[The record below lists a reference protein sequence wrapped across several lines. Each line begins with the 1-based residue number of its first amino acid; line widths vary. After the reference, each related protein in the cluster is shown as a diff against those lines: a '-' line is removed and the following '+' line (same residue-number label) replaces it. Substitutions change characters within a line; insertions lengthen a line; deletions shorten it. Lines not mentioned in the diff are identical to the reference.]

1 MSFIQQRY
9 LQLICIFLIGY
20 SLLGGLLIPLSPNIE
35 KLDYTLQDSTLV
47 MYLSIPKLKEGIS
60 LHYLKK
66 SVLGDTSSLFL
77 KPHTVKVTNQGY
89 ELHFS
94 NPSNYAEFSKG
105 DVLDLICHTKTWGSL
120 RYFSAYYIDTV
131 TGNQSLLEKGH
142 IELKEKQFHWSF
154 PNRNI
159 LRESIRN
166 LFYHVP
172 MWFTMMALL
181 MYSLV
186 HSIRFLSTG
195 NLAYD
200 LKASFSAQIACLFG
214 VLGILTGMI
223 WAKYTWG
230 AFWTNDPK
238 LNGAAIGM
246 LAYLAYFILRG
257 SLEDEIKRAKL
268 AAVYNIFSFT
278 IYMVFIWILPRIN
291 DSLHPGNGGNPG
303 FNVYEQDNIM
313 RLFFYPAVIGWIF
326 LGFWITELYIKVH
339 KDKSL
344 IS

>member
-1 MSFIQQRY
+1 MNFLYQRI
-9 LQLICIFLIGY
+9 LQLVCLFLIGY
-20 SLLGGLLIPLSPNIE
+20 SFLGGLLIPLSPNIE
-35 KLDYTLQDSTLV
+35 KLDFKTGDTS
-47 MYLSIPKLKEGIS
+47 LSIEMATPKLKEGVTDF
-60 LHYLKK
+60 YLKK
-66 SVLGDTSSLFL
+66 SSLGDTSRLIL
-77 KPHTVKVTNQGY
+77 RPNQYSKTQSGFK
-89 ELHFS
+89 LVFP
-94 NPSNYAEFSKG
+94 NPSRFQDFKKG
-105 DVLDLICHTKTWGSL
+105 DVLDLVCHTETWGGL
-120 RYFSAYYIDTV
+120 RYFSAYFIDTI
-131 TGNQSLLEKGH
+131 SGH
-142 IELKEKQFHWSF
+142 QQLPVIDKMIIPEKQFHLSF

-181 MYSLV
+181 IYSLV
-186 HSIRFLSTG
+186 HSILFLSTG
-195 NLAYD
+195 TLNHD
-200 LKASFSAQIACLFG
+200 TKASISAAVASMFG
-214 VLGILTGMI
+214 VIGILTGMI

-257 SLEDEIKRAKL
+257 SLEDEIKKAKL

-303 FNVYEQDNIM
+303 FNVYEQDNVM

-326 LGFWITELYIKVH
+326 LGFWLTEIYVKLKER
-339 KDKSL
+339 K
-344 IS
+344 

>member
-1 MSFIQQRY
+1 MSFLNQRF
-9 LQLICIFLIGY
+9 LQLLCIFLIGY
-20 SLLGGLLIPLSPNIE
+20 SFLGGLLLPLSPNIE
-35 KLDYTLQDSTLV
+35 KLDYKSEGDNLV
-47 MYLSIPKLKEGIS
+47 IDIATPKLKEN
-60 LHYLKK
+60 LQLTYLKK
-66 SVLGDTSSLFL
+66 SVLGDTSQLII
-77 KPHTVKVTNQGY
+77 KPTSISKNEQGY
-89 ELHFS
+89 QFIFPH
-94 NPSNYAEFSKG
+94 PSQFKDFQKG
-105 DVLDLICHTKTWGSL
+105 DVLDLVCHTETWGGL
-120 RYFSAYYIDTV
+120 RYFSAFFIDSV
-131 TGNQSLLEKGH
+131 IGAHSLPITANIK
-142 IELKEKQFHWSF
+142 IPEKQFHWSF

-181 MYSLV
+181 IYSLI
-186 HSIRFLSTG
+186 HSILFLSKGKIENDT
-195 NLAYD
+195 
-200 LKASFSAQIACLFG
+200 KASISAGVASIFG
-214 VLGILTGMI
+214 LLGLLTGMI

-303 FNVYEQDNIM
+303 FNVYEQDNVM

-326 LGFWITELYIKVH
+326 LGFWLTEMYVKLKQE
-339 KDKSL
+339 KES
-344 IS
+344 

>member
-1 MSFIQQRY
+1 MNFLKQPF
-9 LQLICIFLIGY
+9 LQFLCVFLIGY
-20 SLLGGLLIPLSPNIE
+20 SFLGGLLLPLSPNIE
-35 KLDYTLQDSTLV
+35 KLDYKSEGSNLV
-47 MYLSIPKLKEGIS
+47 MDISIPKLDENIS
-60 LHYLKK
+60 MFYLKK
-66 SVLGDTSSLFL
+66 LVLGDTSKLIIKPMTIDKKEGNYKLSFPHPSLF
-77 KPHTVKVTNQGY
+77 K
-89 ELHFS
+89 
-94 NPSNYAEFSKG
+94 EFQKG
-105 DVLDLICHTKTWGSL
+105 DVLDLVCYTHTWGIL
-120 RYFSAYYIDTV
+120 RYFSALYIDSV
-131 TGNQSLLEKGH
+131 IGSQSLAPTTN
-142 IELKEKQFHWSF
+142 IQIPEKQFHWSF
-154 PNRNI
+154 PNRTI

-181 MYSLV
+181 IYSLM
-186 HSIRFLSTG
+186 HSILFLSSGKLVHDT
-195 NLAYD
+195 
-200 LKASFSAQIACLFG
+200 KASISAGVASLFG

-303 FNVYEQDNIM
+303 FNVYEQDHVM

-326 LGFWITELYIKVH
+326 LGFWLTELYVKL
-339 KDKSL
+339 KENSETK
-344 IS
+344 

>member
-1 MSFIQQRY
+1 MNFLKQPF
-9 LQLICIFLIGY
+9 LQFLSVFLIGY
-20 SLLGGLLIPLSPNIE
+20 SFLGGLLLPLSPNIE
-35 KLDYTLQDSTLV
+35 KLDYKSVGSNLV
-47 MYLSIPKLKEGIS
+47 MDISIPKLDENIS
-60 LHYLKK
+60 MFYLKK
-66 SVLGDTSSLFL
+66 LVLGDTSKLIIKPMTIDKKEGNYKLSFPHPSLF
-77 KPHTVKVTNQGY
+77 K
-89 ELHFS
+89 
-94 NPSNYAEFSKG
+94 EFQKG
-105 DVLDLICHTKTWGSL
+105 DVLDLVCHTHTWGGL
-120 RYFSAYYIDTV
+120 RYFSALYIDSVIGSQTLAP
-131 TGNQSLLEKGH
+131 TTNIQ
-142 IELKEKQFHWSF
+142 IPEKQFHWSF
-154 PNRNI
+154 PNRTI

-181 MYSLV
+181 IYSLM
-186 HSIRFLSTG
+186 HSILFLSSGKLVHDT
-195 NLAYD
+195 
-200 LKASFSAQIACLFG
+200 KASISAGVASLFG

-303 FNVYEQDNIM
+303 FNVYEQDHVM

-326 LGFWITELYIKVH
+326 LGFWLTELYVKL
-339 KDKSL
+339 KENSETK
-344 IS
+344 

>member
-1 MSFIQQRY
+1 MNFLKQPFLQY
-9 LQLICIFLIGY
+9 LCIFLMGY
-20 SLLGGLLIPLSPNIE
+20 SLLGGLLLPLSPNIE
-35 KLDYTLQDSTLV
+35 KLDYKSEGQ
-47 MYLSIPKLKEGIS
+47 YLAMDVAIPKLKEDVE
-60 LHYLKK
+60 LFYLKK
-66 SVLGDTSSLFL
+66 SVLGDTSSLIL
-77 KPHTVKVTNQGY
+77 KPTSVVKREKNY
-89 ELHFS
+89 RLLFLH
-94 NPSNYAEFSKG
+94 PSVFREFQKG
-105 DVLDLICHTKTWGSL
+105 DVLDLVCHTPSWGGL
-120 RYFSAYYIDTV
+120 RYFSAFYLDTV
-131 TGNQSLLEKGH
+131 LGSESLSLVKQ
-142 IELKEKQFHWSF
+142 IQVPEKQFHWSF

-181 MYSLV
+181 IYSLI
-186 HSIRFLSTG
+186 HSILFLSSG
-195 NLAYD
+195 QMKHDA
-200 LKASFSAQIACLFG
+200 KASTSAGIASIFG

-246 LAYLAYFILRG
+246 LAYLAYFVLRG

-303 FNVYEQDNIM
+303 FNVYEQDNVM
-313 RLFFYPAVIGWIF
+313 RLFFYPAVLGWIF
-326 LGFWITELYIKVH
+326 LGFWLTEVYVKLKNKQV
-339 KDKSL
+339 
-344 IS
+344 

>member
-1 MSFIQQRY
+1 MNFLNQRI
-9 LQLICIFLIGY
+9 LQLICLFLIGY
-20 SLLGGLLIPLSPNIE
+20 SFLGGLLLPLSPNIE
-35 KLDYTLQDSTLV
+35 KLDYKTADTLLIIDIA
-47 MYLSIPKLKEGIS
+47 IPKLKEGVTEF
-60 LHYLKK
+60 YLKK
-66 SVLGDTSSLFL
+66 SALGDTSQLIL
-77 KPHTVKVTNQGY
+77 KP
-89 ELHFS
+89 
-94 NPSNYAEFSKG
+94 SKYSKTEYGFQLFFPHPTRFQDFKTG
-105 DVLDLICHTKTWGSL
+105 DVLDLICHTKTWGGL
-120 RYFSAYYIDTV
+120 RYFSAYFIDTV
-131 TGNQSLLEKGH
+131 IGNQPLPVIDKM
-142 IELKEKQFHWSF
+142 IIPEKQFHLSF

-181 MYSLV
+181 IYSLV
-186 HSIRFLSTG
+186 HSILFLSTG
-195 NLAYD
+195 RLTHD
-200 LKASFSAQIACLFG
+200 TKASISAAVASMFG
-214 VLGILTGMI
+214 VIGILTGMI

-257 SLEDEIKRAKL
+257 SLEDEIKKAKL

-303 FNVYEQDNIM
+303 FNVYEQDNVM

-326 LGFWITELYIKVH
+326 LGFWLTELYVKL
-339 KDKSL
+339 KERK
-344 IS
+344 

>member
-1 MSFIQQRY
+1 MNFLNQRF
-9 LQLICIFLIGY
+9 LQLVCIFLIGY
-20 SLLGGLLIPLSPNIE
+20 SFLGGLLLPLSPNIE
-35 KLDYTLQDSTLV
+35 KLNYKTEDTSLIINIA
-47 MYLSIPKLKEGIS
+47 IPKLNEGVTEF
-60 LHYLKK
+60 YLKK
-66 SVLGDTSSLFL
+66 SSLGDSSQLILRPTTYSKIENGFQL
-77 KPHTVKVTNQGY
+77 IFPHPTRFQDFKT
-89 ELHFS
+89 
-94 NPSNYAEFSKG
+94 G
-105 DVLDLICHTKTWGSL
+105 DILDLVCHTETWGGL
-120 RYFSAYYIDTV
+120 RYFSAYFIDTV
-131 TGNQSLLEKGH
+131 IGDKHLPVIDKM
-142 IELKEKQFHWSF
+142 IIPEKQFHLSF

-159 LRESIRN
+159 LSESIRN

-181 MYSLV
+181 IYSLV
-186 HSIRFLSTG
+186 HSILFLSTG
-195 NLAYD
+195 TLNHD
-200 LKASFSAQIACLFG
+200 TKASISAAVASMFG
-214 VLGILTGMI
+214 VIGILTGMI

-257 SLEDEIKRAKL
+257 SLEDEIKKAKL

-303 FNVYEQDNIM
+303 FNVYEQDNVM

-326 LGFWITELYIKVH
+326 LGFWLTEIYVKLKER
-339 KDKSL
+339 K
-344 IS
+344 

>member
-1 MSFIQQRY
+1 MNFLNQRI
-9 LQLICIFLIGY
+9 LQLICLFLIGY
-20 SLLGGLLIPLSPNIE
+20 SFLGGLLLPLSPNIE
-35 KLDYTLQDSTLV
+35 KLDYKTADTLLIIDIA
-47 MYLSIPKLKEGIS
+47 IPKLKEGVTEF
-60 LHYLKK
+60 YLKK
-66 SVLGDTSSLFL
+66 SALGDTSQLIL
-77 KPHTVKVTNQGY
+77 KP
-89 ELHFS
+89 
-94 NPSNYAEFSKG
+94 SKYSKTEYGFQLFFPHPARFQDFKTG
-105 DVLDLICHTKTWGSL
+105 DVLDLVCHTQTWGGL
-120 RYFSAYYIDTV
+120 RYFSAYFVDTV
-131 TGNQSLLEKGH
+131 IGDQRLPVIYKM
-142 IELKEKQFHWSF
+142 IMPEKQFHLSF

-181 MYSLV
+181 IYSLV
-186 HSIRFLSTG
+186 HSILFLSTG
-195 NLAYD
+195 RLTHD
-200 LKASFSAQIACLFG
+200 TKASINAAVASMFG
-214 VLGILTGMI
+214 VIGILTGMI

-257 SLEDEIKRAKL
+257 SLEDEIKKAKL

-303 FNVYEQDNIM
+303 FNVYEQDNVM

-326 LGFWITELYIKVH
+326 LGFWLTELYVKL
-339 KDKSL
+339 KERK
-344 IS
+344 

>member
-1 MSFIQQRY
+1 MNFLNQRF
-9 LQLICIFLIGY
+9 LQLVCIFLIGY
-20 SLLGGLLIPLSPNIE
+20 SFLGGILLPLSPNIE
-35 KLDYTLQDSTLV
+35 KLNYKTEDTSLIINIA
-47 MYLSIPKLKEGIS
+47 IPKLKEGVTEF
-60 LHYLKK
+60 YLKK
-66 SVLGDTSSLFL
+66 SSLGDSSQLILRSSTCSKIENGFQL
-77 KPHTVKVTNQGY
+77 VFPHPARFQDFKT
-89 ELHFS
+89 
-94 NPSNYAEFSKG
+94 G
-105 DVLDLICHTKTWGSL
+105 DILDLVCHTETWGGL
-120 RYFSAYYIDTV
+120 RYFSAYFIDTV
-131 TGNQSLLEKGH
+131 IGDKHLPVIDKM
-142 IELKEKQFHWSF
+142 IIPEKQFHLSF

-159 LRESIRN
+159 LSESIRN

-181 MYSLV
+181 IYSLV
-186 HSIRFLSTG
+186 HSILFLSSGKLNHDT
-195 NLAYD
+195 
-200 LKASFSAQIACLFG
+200 KASISAAVASMFG
-214 VLGILTGMI
+214 VIGILTGMI

-257 SLEDEIKRAKL
+257 SLDDTIKKAKL

-303 FNVYEQDNIM
+303 FNVYEQDNVM

-326 LGFWITELYIKVH
+326 LGFWLTEIYVKIKERN
-339 KDKSL
+339 
-344 IS
+344 